1 MIILMITIMNKGRN
15 YHIVIYDESGN
26 YIRTTEY
33 STLNDNEFAQSKME
47 EGYIYNRIIGFILL
61 LTKYNINV
69 KIQDIL
75 TLDESDSEVWEY
87 EKNTYGEYWNT
98 SKHFNL
104 L

>member
-26 YIRTTEY
+26 YTRTTEY